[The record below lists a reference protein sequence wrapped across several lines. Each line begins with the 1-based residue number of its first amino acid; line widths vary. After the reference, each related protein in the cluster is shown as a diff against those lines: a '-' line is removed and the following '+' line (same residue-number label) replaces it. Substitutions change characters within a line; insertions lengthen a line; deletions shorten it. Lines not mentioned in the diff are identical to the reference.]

1 MKSNNGFTLL
11 ETLIY
16 IGLVSVITSSFIAA
30 SYQIIDSRGRVQN
43 QLELIENKKFLVE
56 KLRWVLA
63 SNESINSPNLDA
75 SGGSLSVNKL
85 NYGSNPMVVDLS
97 ANQIRLTLGGGQ
109 PVPLTNS
116 QVAVTNLAFTHQNLS
131 NRSVIRVQATIQ
143 NTVGSVSI
151 DTTIP
156 VK

>member
-1 MKSNNGFTLL
+1 MKLNNGFTLI

-16 IGLVSVITSSFIAA
+16 IGLVSIITGSFIAT

-63 SNESINSPNLDA
+63 SNESINSPGLG
-75 SGGSLSVNKL
+75 SSSGSLSVNKL
-85 NYGSNPMVVDLS
+85 NYSSNPMVVDLS
-97 ANQIRLTLGGGQ
+97 VNQIRLTLGAGQ
-109 PVPLTNS
+109 PIPITNS
-116 QVAVTNLAFTHQNLS
+116 QVLVTSLIFTNQNLS
-131 NRSVIRVQATIQ
+131 NHSVIRVQATIQ
-143 NTVGSVSI
+143 NTIGSVSV